1 VVWIADATRRTLA
14 TKQLIAD
21 LTEAGITGVV
31 LLLGGFVWLWWQ
43 GVPALYRTAGS
54 GQDVENVRLNA
65 VTTTR
70 AALLAGFVGLG
81 ALGTFWLNS
90 RVYRAPLAPS
100 S

>member
-1 VVWIADATRRTLA
+1 MADDHRPWGRRRPPIRGVLS
-14 TKQLIAD
+14 
-21 LTEAGITGVV
+21 ITGAV

-54 GQDVENVRLNA
+54 GPDAENVRLNA

>member
-1 VVWIADATRRTLA
+1 MADEHRRWWRRHPPIRGVLS
-14 TKQLIAD
+14 
-21 LTEAGITGVV
+21 ITGAV

-54 GQDVENVRLNA
+54 EPDVENVRLNA

-81 ALGTFWLNS
+81 A
-90 RVYRAPLAPS
+90 
-100 S
+100 